1 MTEDTKRKYTLKR
14 SPTGLPCPLT
24 GDFESYG
31 WKLHILDG
39 VQVHISNRAYLH
51 LRRQVYSARRTEK
64 RRNDAE
70 YREAEN
76 AKTRSLSPEKKHA
89 RNERLRAR
97 RDQSRL
103 LGKPVNK
110 KRSGTTIGGPCELC
124 GVTESRVFRKSGSL
138 EKLVCNSCYRRQERE
153 SGVAQA
159 RQRKW
164 YALNKEHVLEYNKQQ
179 RRDLTPEQSAARRE
193 TKRVWREDNAE
204 SIAIAKKAHRN
215 SHLEEYKAKE
225 KERHIRNKDRILSKM
240 KEGAASR
247 TSDQPGEHPEDEA
260 ETTPPL
266 TSKVPDFSHL
276 EEI

>member
-97 RDQSRL
+97 RDQSKL

-164 YALNKEHVLEYNKQQ
+164 YALNKEHV
-179 RRDLTPEQSAARRE
+179 PEQSAARRE

-247 TSDQPGEHPEDEA
+247 TSYQPGEHPEDEA